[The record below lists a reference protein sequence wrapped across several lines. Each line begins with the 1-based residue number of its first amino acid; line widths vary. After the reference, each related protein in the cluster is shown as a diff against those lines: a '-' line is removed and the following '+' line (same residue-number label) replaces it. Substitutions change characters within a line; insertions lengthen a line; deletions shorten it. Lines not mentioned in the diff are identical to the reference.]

1 MTGIAQDQDVGCG
14 LILRAPVKI
23 HEDIGSILI
32 SADIQSLGIGLAGEV
47 EGIQV
52 CHRAGWQHALELCAE
67 LIAAHRQHGEEAF
80 LLPEGQPI
88 HRDFGTGQFHGN
100 IGLQFLQRIHVLCL
114 QLQKYGAVEQRLL
127 VLAQIRQQLNDILKV
142 ALRLDGFVHII
153 AAGFQL
159 VAPGGVLHNLALLHA
174 FHQPVVNAQGHTAA
188 IRELCQ
194 NRLFLR
200 GGRILP
206 NDPYAPVG
214 IPDDIVVGHKLD
226 GAGQDAVEEIL
237 GSDFLHLRRSQHLGL
252 ALKHGDSSFCAEV
265 PDILRRTAEGSQL
278 LS

>member
-14 LILRAPVKI
+14 LILRAAVEV

-32 SADIQSLGIGLAGEV
+32 SADIQPLGIGLAGKI
-47 EGIQV
+47 EGIQIGN
-52 CHRAGWQHALELCAE
+52 RAGWQHTLELRAK

-80 LLPEGQPI
+80 LLPECQTI
-88 HRDFGTGQFHGN
+88 HRDFGAGQLHGN
-100 IGLQFLQRIHVLCL
+100 IGLQFLQRIQTLCL
-114 QLQKYGAVEQRLL
+114 QLQKYGTVEQRLL

-159 VAPGGVLHNLALLHA
+159 VAPGGVLYNLALLHA
-174 FHQPVVNAQGHTAA
+174 FHQPVVNVQGHTAA
-188 IRELCQ
+188 IRKLCQ

-206 NDPYAPVG
+206 NDPHAPVG
-214 IPDDIVVGHKLD
+214 ITQNIMVAHKFD
-226 GAGQDAVEEIL
+226 SAGQDAVEEIL
-237 GSDFLHLRRSQHLGL
+237 GSEFLHLCRSQHLGL
-252 ALKHGDSSFCAEV
+252 ALKHGDSSFCAEA
-265 PDILRRTAEGSQL
+265 PDILRRTAEGS
-278 LS
+278 

>member
-14 LILRAPVKI
+14 LILRAAVEV
-23 HEDIGSILI
+23 HEDVGAILI
-32 SADIQSLGIGLAGEV
+32 SSDIQSLGIGLTGEV
-47 EGIQV
+47 EGIQIGR
-52 CHRAGWQHALELCAE
+52 RAGWQHTLKLCAE

-80 LLPEGQPI
+80 LLPERQTI
-88 HRDFGTGQFHGN
+88 HRNFGTGQLHSN
-100 IGLQFLQRIHVLCL
+100 VGLQFLQRIQILCL
-114 QLQKYGAVEQRLL
+114 QLQEHGAVEQRLL
-127 VLAQIRQQLNDILKV
+127 VLAEICQQFNNILKV
-142 ALRLDGFVHII
+142 ALRLNGFVHVIT
-153 AAGFQL
+153 AGFQL
-159 VAPGGVLHNLALLHA
+159 VAAGGVLHDFPLLVC
-174 FHQPVVNAQGHTAA
+174 FHQPVINAECDTTA
-188 IRELCQ
+188 IRKLCQ

-200 GGRILP
+200 SGRVLP

-265 PDILRRTAEGSQL
+265 PDILRRTAEGRQL